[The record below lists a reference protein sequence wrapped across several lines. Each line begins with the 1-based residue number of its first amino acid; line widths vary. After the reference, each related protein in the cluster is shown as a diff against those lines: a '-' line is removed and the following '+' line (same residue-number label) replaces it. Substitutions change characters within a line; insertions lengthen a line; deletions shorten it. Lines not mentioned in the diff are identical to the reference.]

1 MPAAL
6 FCYLTDIPLRL
17 AHCRENPYQLLTDWV
32 REAEPT
38 RLVRHEVCRQ
48 LDLVAAIGCQTD
60 TTRLSFRV
68 PDGARAGTVERL
80 STLGLD
86 QARPW
91 IVVHPGASAPSRR
104 YPPEAFAEAA
114 DILADVDGMQILFT
128 GRTDEMDLIER
139 VQTAMN
145 APSFS
150 LAGQLGPGELG
161 ALLELAP
168 LLIAKNTGPVHIAA
182 AVGTPVV
189 ELYALTNPQH
199 TPWAVP
205 HRVLSHHVAC
215 KYCYKSICPE
225 GHHDCLRRI
234 PPADV
239 VAAARSLLHEN
250 LQEPEPVTIE
260 EKAPCTPW
268 ASMPLSMIRPPV

>member
-1 MPAAL
+1 MHVLAAL
-6 FCYLTDIPLRL
+6 SCIDHLTAFDDDTPCNLIR
-17 AHCRENPYQLLTDWV
+17 AV
-32 REAEPT
+32 RPDVFVKGGDYT
-38 RLVRHEVCRQ
+38 R
-48 LDLVAAIGCQTD
+48 
-60 TTRLSFRV
+60 
-68 PDGARAGTVERL
+68 ERL
-80 STLGLD
+80 
-86 QARPW
+86 
-91 IVVHPGASAPSRR
+91 
-104 YPPEAFAEAA
+104 PEAALVE
-114 DILADVDGMQILFT
+114 
-128 GRTDEMDLIER
+128 
-139 VQTAMN
+139 
-145 APSFS
+145 
-150 LAGQLGPGELG
+150 QLGGEVH
-161 ALLELAP
+161 LLPYLEDRSTTG
-168 LLIAKNTGPVHIAA
+168 LIAKNTGPVHIAA